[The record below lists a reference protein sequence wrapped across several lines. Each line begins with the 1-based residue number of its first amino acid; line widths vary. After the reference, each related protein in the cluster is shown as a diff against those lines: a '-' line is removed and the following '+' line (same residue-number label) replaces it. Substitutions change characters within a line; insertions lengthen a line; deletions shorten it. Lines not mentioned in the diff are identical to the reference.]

1 MPDFLQQLK
10 QYSKLINEAL
20 DDLIPPSSDYPELI
34 HEAMRYSLMAGGK
47 RLRPALVIGAAQ
59 AVGCNYERV
68 LPTACAFEL
77 IHTYSLIH
85 DDLPAMDDDDYRRG
99 KPTCHKVYGEAMAIL
114 AGDALL
120 TLAFELIAK
129 NADTVPAELVL
140 RVIREVAV
148 AAGSKGLVG
157 GQALDIVSN
166 SENVSKEVLE
176 YIHRHKTGALLRAAV
191 RCGAILGGADEKQL
205 TALTTYAE
213 NLGLAFQI
221 VDDILDVK
229 GDSSKI
235 GKSVGSDEKNEKA
248 TYPAVYG
255 LKAAEQK
262 VIQLTENAIKALE
275 MFGKESDFLRSAV
288 YFNANRDF

>member
-114 AGDALL
+114 AGNALL

-157 GQALDIVSN
+157 GQVVDIVSS

-235 GKSVGSDEKNEKA
+235 GKSVGSDEKNKKA

-275 MFGKESDFLRSAV
+275 MFGKESGFLRSAA